1 LSFFKEK
8 NELTINK
15 ISEIFEYYIK
25 LIYKDIKDQIKDYQ
39 ENFKEKE
46 LEDKKNKLK
55 KYYEK
60 ESSLISK
67 DDFESAIRL
76 FISLVLFREE
86 DKVNKIKN
94 NRKNIIDY
102 LKGQDLWDKKI
113 YNDEMFD
120 ENLNEIKK
128 INIQIN
134 QILNIVEIKEEDFSD
149 VQDHVKTKYKQ
160 ALHEDNG
167 NKKEDYANENDDSD
181 DDIEKDR
188 D

>member
-1 LSFFKEK
+1 
-8 NELTINK
+8 
-15 ISEIFEYYIK
+15 
-25 LIYKDIKDQIKDYQ
+25 
-39 ENFKEKE
+39 
-46 LEDKKNKLK
+46 
-55 KYYEK
+55 
-60 ESSLISK
+60 
-67 DDFESAIRL
+67 
-76 FISLVLFREE
+76 LVLFREE

-167 NKKEDYANENDDSD
+167 NKKEDSYANENDDSD